1 MGLTRRVACGVVGG
15 VLLSSALK
23 EEVAGMRGRDAFQS
37 FYSKLQQA
45 TEYHQR
51 FPDVPVRHQVIETLR
66 CVCRSQRV
74 ALFRTA
80 RTHHTL

>member
-1 MGLTRRVACGVVGG
+1 MRCGVF
-15 VLLSSALK
+15 LCSALK

-51 FPDVPVRHQVIETLR
+51 FPDVPVRHQVR
-66 CVCRSQRV
+66 
-74 ALFRTA
+74 
-80 RTHHTL
+80 HG